1 MNDTEIIKALECCST
16 TREIDNGP
24 CHQCPCYDENAG
36 WCNDLPYAEVLAL
49 INRQKAEIEKLKA
62 EYYEYPVKTVV
73 GNNSIVCSKT
83 SEDYDNLIQDI
94 SNAVAKDFIKANE
107 SCCQDLEI
115 NLTERRTGCFSSLYR
130 GGNDGGVRMTCKDC
144 LHYEVCNYYID
155 EETSMTVAECR
166 YFSNR
171 SEWVKLPCK
180 VGDTLYQC
188 DAAGRIYEITVTGII
203 YNTSAVAFDERAI
216 GKLVFLTKEEA
227 EKSGKGA

>member
-1 MNDTEIIKALECCST
+1 
-16 TREIDNGP
+16 
-24 CHQCPCYDENAG
+24 
-36 WCNDLPYAEVLAL
+36 
-49 INRQKAEIEKLKA
+49 
-62 EYYEYPVKTVV
+62 
-73 GNNSIVCSKT
+73 
-83 SEDYDNLIQDI
+83 
-94 SNAVAKDFIKANE
+94 
-107 SCCQDLEI
+107 
-115 NLTERRTGCFSSLYR
+115 
-130 GGNDGGVRMTCKDC
+130 MTCKDC

-155 EETSMTVAECR
+155 EETSMTVAECQ